1 MTKVAND
8 TQNMNS
14 SNPLPGILAAIGVFL
29 MLGGAG
35 NADYYDAAEQ
45 ENRSVGYE
53 KNIIHQRDYDKADKT
68 MLWGGILTG
77 AGMIGLLRKERE
89 NSK

>member
-1 MTKVAND
+1 MTKTTND
-8 TQNMNS
+8 KQNME
-14 SNPLPGILAAIGVFL
+14 SNNAFPGILVIGMFL
-29 MLGGAG
+29 VLFGAG

-45 ENRSVGYE
+45 ENRGLGYE
-53 KNIIHQRDYDKADKT
+53 KNIIHHKYNKAIKT
-68 MLWGGILTG
+68 MLLGSILTG

>member
-1 MTKVAND
+1 MTKITND
-8 TQNMNS
+8 KENIKS
-14 SNPLPGILAAIGVFL
+14 SNPIPGILAAIGVFL

-45 ENRSVGYE
+45 ENQSAGYE
-53 KNIIHQRDYDKADKT
+53 KNIIHQSDYDKANKT

-77 AGMIGLLRKERE
+77 VGIIGLLRKERE
-89 NSK
+89 NAR